1 MDTMTTAECIHI
13 LENSTLQSRFFSP
26 EAMTAAYTI
35 ALAALNEKLEQEQP
49 KPLTLE
55 ELVEMDGQPV
65 WVEFGDGESGW
76 AVLELISPLAGFIL
90 HGANTEEPD
99 PDFLN
104 MEYNDPD
111 GHHGLHLLGWRAYRN
126 KTPGHEAPAQEGGGT
141 T

>member
-1 MDTMTTAECIHI
+1 MGALTTAECIHI

-35 ALAALNEKLEQEQP
+35 ALGALREKAEQEQP
-49 KPLTLE
+49 RPLTADELE
-55 ELVEMDGQPV
+55 QMDGQPV
-65 WVEFGDGESGW
+65 WVEFGYGESGW
-76 AVLELISPLAGFIL
+76 AIVEQISPLAGFVL
-90 HGANTEEPD
+90 HGLNEDEPD

-126 KTPGHEAPAQEGGGT
+126 KPPGYEAPAQEGGST